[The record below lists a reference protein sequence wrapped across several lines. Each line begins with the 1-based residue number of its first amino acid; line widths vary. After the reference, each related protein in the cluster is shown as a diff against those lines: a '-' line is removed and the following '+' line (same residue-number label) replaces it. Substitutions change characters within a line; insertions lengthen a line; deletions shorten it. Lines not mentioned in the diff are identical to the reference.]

1 MSNYTQVIII
11 QKLLLDCAYYI
22 LRQALVKPDESETEM
37 TANPEAKLMDNP
49 KVDRRIQRTR
59 QALRAAL
66 LELIK
71 EKGFDALSVEEITER
86 ANLGRAT
93 FYLHYKDKEDLLLE
107 EFREIASNRVQV
119 LSEIPVLIWKSNQG
133 QIELVDN
140 RVPLMPLQLIFEHAS
155 QNADLYRILLRGE
168 SSQRIIAQIREIIVQ
183 SINEIVRTR
192 QQTESPPRPPRAAPK
207 AVVPPAVPPEIPVE
221 LLAAYFSGALM
232 SSLNWWLE
240 QTNPMRPEEMARNFQ
255 HLFFPGVMQVMGD
268 RPQPNVPD

>member
-1 MSNYTQVIII
+1 MIIYTQIII
-11 QKLLLDCAYYI
+11 VQKPLIDCAYYI
-22 LRQALVKPDESETEM
+22 PRQILVKPKESEIEM
-37 TANPEAKLMDNP
+37 TANQEAKFMDNP

-59 QALRAAL
+59 LALRSAL

-71 EKGFDALSVEEITER
+71 EKGFEAISVEEITER

-107 EFREIASNRVQV
+107 EFREMARNRVQV
-119 LSEIPVLIWKSNQG
+119 LSEIPVLLWKSNQG

-140 RVPLMPLQLIFEHAS
+140 RVPLMPLLLVFEHAA

-168 SSQRIIAQIREIIVQ
+168 SSQRIIEQIREIIVE

-192 QQTESPPRPPRAAPK
+192 QQTEM
-207 AVVPPAVPPEIPVE
+207 PARLPEVPVE
-221 LLAAYFSGALM
+221 MLAAYFSGALM

-240 QTNPMRPEEMARNFQ
+240 QPEPMHPEEMARNFQ
-255 HLFFPGVMQVMGD
+255 HLFFPGVMRVMGN
-268 RPQPNVPD
+268 RPEAMPPSDLAGKFPESCD

>member
-1 MSNYTQVIII
+1 MTTN
-11 QKLLLDCAYYI
+11 
-22 LRQALVKPDESETEM
+22 PDEKIT
-37 TANPEAKLMDNP
+37 DNP

-71 EKGFDALSVEEITER
+71 EKGFDAISVEEITER

-140 RVPLMPLQLIFEHAS
+140 RMPLMPLLLVFEHAS
-155 QNADLYRILLRGE
+155 QNADLYRVLLRGE
-168 SSQRIIAQIREIIVQ
+168 SSQRIVEQIRAIIVQ

-192 QQTESPPRPPRAAPK
+192 KHSEFQPK
-207 AVVPPAVPPEIPVE
+207 PPAVPVE
-221 LLAAYFSGALM
+221 MLAAYFSGALM

-240 QTNPMRPEEMARNFQ
+240 QADPLTPDEMARNFQ

-268 RPQPNVPD
+268 SPQPNEPI